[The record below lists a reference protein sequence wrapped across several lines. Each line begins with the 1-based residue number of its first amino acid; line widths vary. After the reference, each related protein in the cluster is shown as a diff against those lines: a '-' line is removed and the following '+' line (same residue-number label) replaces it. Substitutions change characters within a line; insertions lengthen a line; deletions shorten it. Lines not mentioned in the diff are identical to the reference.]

1 MVSLLLLSIALLLF
15 GPLTSSGSSGGM
27 LVAFFLIGF
36 FLYGPDSMVSAT
48 AAVDFGTEKG
58 AGSAAG
64 FINGF
69 GSFGQIL
76 GVALPGYLMAWFP
89 GADTTV
95 ILFYG
100 LSAAALVA
108 GLLLIPLWIRV
119 PPTGR
124 GQSEE

>member
-1 MVSLLLLSIALLLF
+1 MVGLLLLSIALLLF
-15 GPLTSSGSSGGM
+15 GPLTNSGSSGGM

-48 AAVDFGTEKG
+48 AAVDFGTAKG

-76 GVALPGYLMAWFP
+76 GVALPGYLMVWFP

-95 ILFYG
+95 MLFYG
-100 LSAAALVA
+100 FAAAALVA
-108 GLLLIPLWIRV
+108 GALREHLGV
-119 PPTGR
+119 AVGAHQCTDG
-124 GQSEE
+124 E

>member
-1 MVSLLLLSIALLLF
+1 
-15 GPLTSSGSSGGM
+15 M

-48 AAVDFGTEKG
+48 AAVDFGTKKG
-58 AGSAAG
+58 AGTAAG

-69 GSFGQIL
+69 GSFGQVL

-100 LSAAALVA
+100 FAARRSRRGPAAHTAVEPGASHGGSAVGGMTHSA
-108 GLLLIPLWIRV
+108 IR
-119 PPTGR
+119 PWTASYP
-124 GQSEE
+124 